1 VPTLTPGLLAADAII
16 ADADIART
24 YAVDASVGAQPPVD
38 FTVVRA
44 RDVDDVVAVLRE
56 AQAHGIPVVPQ
67 GARTSLTGAAC
78 ATEGAIVLN
87 VEQLGGIDVDPV
99 EATARVGPG
108 VVTATLKSVVAE
120 AGLFYPPDPASADTC
135 TVGGNI
141 ATNAGGLCCVK
152 YGVTADYVRGLEVVL
167 PGGERV
173 HTGRRTAKG
182 VAGMDLTGVVVGS
195 EGTLGVVVSALV
207 RLVPAPD
214 PPLTAVATFAS
225 LEDAVRGVLAVR
237 ADRHRPALLEFLDEA
252 SLVAIAA
259 VGDYGF
265 PAGCAAALLVQ
276 SDRPGH
282 AAEDVQRY
290 AAALTA
296 AGATETAVAETRSEA
311 ELLMQGRR
319 MLNFALERKGDRL
332 IEDACVPIARLGDF
346 VRAGQQIAD
355 RTGVEITLSGHGGDG
370 NLHPSLFFDRADEA
384 SWHRAEAAL
393 AELMRVVLDL
403 GGTITGEHG
412 VGTLKRDYL
421 RWELGDAEIARQL
434 AVKAVFDPRGIMNPG
449 KVF

>member
-1 VPTLTPGLLAADAII
+1 M
-16 ADADIART
+16 
-24 YAVDASVGAQPPVD
+24 
-38 FTVVRA
+38 
-44 RDVDDVVAVLRE
+44 
-56 AQAHGIPVVPQ
+56 
-67 GARTSLTGAAC
+67 
-78 ATEGAIVLN
+78 
-87 VEQLGGIDVDPV
+87 ID
-99 EATARVGPG
+99 RW
-108 VVTATLKSVVAE
+108 
-120 AGLFYPPDPASADTC
+120 
-135 TVGGNI
+135 
-141 ATNAGGLCCVK
+141 
-152 YGVTADYVRGLEVVL
+152 RGW
-167 PGGERV
+167 
-173 HTGRRTAKG
+173 
-182 VAGMDLTGVVVGS
+182 
-195 EGTLGVVVSALV
+195 
-207 RLVPAPD
+207 
-214 PPLTAVATFAS
+214 F
-225 LEDAVRGVLAVR
+225 
-237 ADRHRPALLEFLDEA
+237 
-252 SLVAIAA
+252 
-259 VGDYGF
+259 
-265 PAGCAAALLVQ
+265 
-276 SDRPGH
+276 
-282 AAEDVQRY
+282 
-290 AAALTA
+290 TA